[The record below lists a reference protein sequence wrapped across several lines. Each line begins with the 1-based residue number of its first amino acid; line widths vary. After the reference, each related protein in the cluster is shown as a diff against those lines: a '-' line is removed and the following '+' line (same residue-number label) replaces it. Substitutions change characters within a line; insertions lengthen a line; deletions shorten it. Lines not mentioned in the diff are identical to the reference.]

1 VQGRVVIEL
10 SIPAGAPFIVGG
22 DIHEYKVKGLF
33 SHQTYG
39 STEPGSTRVET
50 IRYKL
55 ASQRPDESLNQDG
68 SMQEY
73 AAYYGTACIIFS
85 VYLLI
90 KGFTAASRQRS
101 EDHSTTLVPAY
112 VYGILASI
120 LLTVGL
126 GFFRPSLPWWGYRL
140 IFPGTTMLFPAIIYF
155 VGRRPPKPDLDRVD
169 A

>member
-1 VQGRVVIEL
+1 M
-10 SIPAGAPFIVGG
+10 
-22 DIHEYKVKGLF
+22 GLQDMK
-33 SHQTYG
+33 S
-39 STEPGSTRVET
+39 GSTRAEA

-55 ASQRPDESLNQDG
+55 ATQRPRESINQDG
-68 SMQEY
+68 FMQEY

-90 KGFTAASRQRS
+90 KGFLAASRQRS

-112 VYGILASI
+112 IYGILASI

-140 IFPGTTMLFPAIIYF
+140 IFPGTTMLFPGVIYL